1 MPKNQRGVTLI
12 GWLLLMIPVGIIV
25 YVLIRVTPIYLNYL
39 HVSKAMEQLASESKG
54 EGGSINP
61 VEIHQS
67 LEKRFDI
74 EYVSNPS
81 AKDVDVHRDGDH
93 WVAVANYEE
102 VVPLFG
108 NASLLLQFNKQVDL
122 K

>member
-12 GWLLLMIPVGIIV
+12 GWLLLMIPVGVIV
-25 YVLIRVTPIYLNYL
+25 YALIRVTPVYLNYL

-54 EGGSINP
+54 EGSSINP
-61 VEIHQS
+61 VEVRQS

-74 EYVSNPS
+74 EYVSNPA
-81 AKDVDVHRDGDH
+81 AKDIDVHRDGDH

-102 VVPLFG
+102 VAPLFG
-108 NASLLLQFNKQVDL
+108 NLSLLMQFNKQVDL
-122 K
+122 T

>member
-12 GWLLLMIPVGIIV
+12 GWLLLLIPVGVIG
-25 YVLIRVTPIYLNYL
+25 YALIRVTPIYLNYL
-39 HVSKAMEQLASESKG
+39 HVSKALEQTAAESKG
-54 EGGSINP
+54 SEGPINP
-61 VEIHQS
+61 ADVHKS

-74 EYVSNPS
+74 EYVSNPA
-81 AKDVDVHRDGDH
+81 AKDIDIHRDGDH

-102 VVPLFG
+102 VVPLAG
-108 NASLLLQFNKQVDL
+108 NVSLLLQFNKQVDL